1 MNVGIVGLGLIGGS
15 MAKSIKVRTAHT
27 VWGIDLDA
35 ETMTLSRLSGAIDGA
50 LTAEN
55 LPLCDLVLVAIR
67 PAAAIRW
74 VGDNAKLIQKTAILV
89 DLCGVKRNVCE
100 QLAPIAKAN
109 GFAYIGGHPMAGR
122 ERGGFVHSSEELFT
136 GASMILTPDQ
146 NTDMRMLET
155 LKAFFTD
162 IGFAGLTFSTPEEHD
177 RIIAYTSQLAHLV
190 SSAYVKSPEAQR
202 RRGFS
207 AGSFRD
213 MTRVAHL
220 DEAMWT
226 ELFLDD
232 ADYLTEQLEILIDH
246 LNEYREA
253 LAAHDAEQ
261 LQALLKD
268 GREKKATAGGN

>member
-1 MNVGIVGLGLIGGS
+1 MNVGIIGLGLIGGS

-74 VGDNAKLIQKTAILV
+74 VGDNAKFIQKTAILV
-89 DLCGVKRNVCE
+89 DLCGVKRSVCE
-100 QLAPIAKAN
+100 QLAPIAKEN
-109 GFAYIGGHPMAGR
+109 GLAYIGGHPMAGR

-253 LAAHDAEQ
+253 LTARDAEQ

>member
-1 MNVGIVGLGLIGGS
+1 MNVGIIGLGLIGGS

-74 VGDNAKLIQKTAILV
+74 VGDNAKFIQKTAILV
-89 DLCGVKRNVCE
+89 DLCGVKRSVCE
-100 QLAPIAKAN
+100 QLAPIAKEN

-253 LAAHDAEQ
+253 LTARDAEQ

>member
-74 VGDNAKLIQKTAILV
+74 VGDNAKFIQKTAILV

-190 SSAYVKSPEAQR
+190 SSAYIKSPEAQR

-232 ADYLTEQLEILIDH
+232 ADYLIEQLEILIDH

>member
-155 LKAFFTD
+155 LKAFCTD